1 MKYSIKQSNISYI
14 MTHRS
19 EKDYIKIA
27 VNLSVVVVS
36 TGADR
41 CRGPPSTLL
50 LDPGESPGSNL
61 QFHIKQ

>member
-19 EKDYIKIA
+19 EKDYSKTT
-27 VNLSVVVVS
+27 VNLSIVVVS
-36 TGADR
+36 TGAYQ

-50 LDPGESPGSNL
+50 LDPGESLGSNL
-61 QFHIKQ
+61 QFHLKQ